1 MRLSLLLQPS
11 LVLFMVIEWILFGK
25 GTLYCCLRMKVDKNV
40 LDELTA
46 KAKAS
51 ERLRMNFDLRTSLN
65 DTSQRMLN
73 ALEPG
78 TVVPVHRHCTTAE
91 TVIIVRGRVKEFLY
105 DERGNLAEEILMEV
119 GGDCPVLQIPA
130 GQWHTIES
138 LETGTV
144 IFEAKDGAF
153 APLREEDIFKR

>member
-1 MRLSLLLQPS
+1 
-11 LVLFMVIEWILFGK
+11 
-25 GTLYCCLRMKVDKNV
+25 
-40 LDELTA
+40 
-46 KAKAS
+46 
-51 ERLRMNFDLRTSLN
+51 MNYDLRTTQD

-78 TVVPVHRHCTTAE
+78 TVVPVHRHRTTAE
-91 TVIIVRGRVKEFLY
+91 TVIIIRGKVKELLFN
-105 DERGNLAEEILMEV
+105 EEGEITEEILMEV

-130 GQWHTIES
+130 GQWHSIES

-153 APLREEDIFKR
+153 APIGEDDILRKQ

>member
-1 MRLSLLLQPS
+1 
-11 LVLFMVIEWILFGK
+11 
-25 GTLYCCLRMKVDKNV
+25 MKIDNNI

-46 KAKAS
+46 KAKSS
-51 ERLRMNFDLRTSLN
+51 ERLRMNYDLRTTQD

-78 TVVPVHRHCTTAE
+78 TVVPVHRHRSTAE
-91 TVIIVRGRVKEFLY
+91 TVIIIRRKVKELLFN
-105 DERGNLAEEILMEV
+105 EEGEITEEILMEV

-130 GQWHTIES
+130 GQWHSIES

-153 APLREEDIFKR
+153 APIGEDDILRKQ

>member
-1 MRLSLLLQPS
+1 MN
-11 LVLFMVIEWILFGK
+11 I
-25 GTLYCCLRMKVDKNV
+25 DKDV
-40 LDELTA
+40 LDKLTEQA
-46 KAKAS
+46 KVS
-51 ERLRMNFDLRTSLN
+51 ERLRMNYDLRTSLN
-65 DTSQRMLN
+65 DNSQRMLN

-78 TVVPVHRHCTTAE
+78 TVVPIHRHCTTAE

-105 DERGNLAEEILMEV
+105 DERGNVVREVLMEV
-119 GGDCPVLQIPA
+119 GGDCPALQIPA

-153 APLREEDIFKR
+153 APLRDEDIFKG

>member
-1 MRLSLLLQPS
+1 MR
-11 LVLFMVIEWILFGK
+11 I
-25 GTLYCCLRMKVDKNV
+25 DKQI

-46 KAKAS
+46 KAKSS
-51 ERLRMNFDLRTSLN
+51 ERMRMNFDLRTTSD

-78 TVVPVHRHCTTAE
+78 TIVPIHRHCSTAE
-91 TVIIVRGRVKEFLY
+91 TVIIIRGKVREILF
-105 DERGNLAEEILMEV
+105 DDSGNVTEEVLMEV
-119 GGDCPVLQIPA
+119 GGDCPMLQIPA

-138 LETGTV
+138 LESGTV

-153 APLREEDIFKR
+153 APLRDEDILKK

>member
-1 MRLSLLLQPS
+1 MLQKPQI
-11 LVLFMVIEWILFGK
+11 MNI
-25 GTLYCCLRMKVDKNV
+25 DKKV

-51 ERLRMNFDLRTSLN
+51 ERLRMNYDLRTSSG

-78 TVVPVHRHCTTAE
+78 TVVPVHRHRSTAE
-91 TVIIVRGRVKEFLY
+91 TVIIVRGKVKEILFN
-105 DERGNLAEEILMEV
+105 EAGEVVEEILMEV

-130 GQWHTIES
+130 GQWHTIEA
-138 LETGTV
+138 LEEGTV

-153 APLREEDIFKR
+153 APLSEEDVR

>member
-1 MRLSLLLQPS
+1 
-11 LVLFMVIEWILFGK
+11 
-25 GTLYCCLRMKVDKNV
+25 MKIDKTI

-51 ERLRMNFDLRTSLN
+51 DRLRMNLDMRTSSN

-78 TVVPVHRHCTTAE
+78 TIVPIHRHCSTAE
-91 TVIIVRGRVKEFLY
+91 TVIIVRGKVKEIFY
-105 DERGNLAEEILMEV
+105 DNDGNVTEEVLMEV
-119 GGDCPVLQIPA
+119 GGECPMLQIPA
-130 GQWHTIES
+130 GMWHTIEA
-138 LETGTV
+138 LESGSV

-153 APLREEDIFKR
+153 APLSEEDIMKK

>member
-1 MRLSLLLQPS
+1 MR
-11 LVLFMVIEWILFGK
+11 I
-25 GTLYCCLRMKVDKNV
+25 DKQI

-46 KAKAS
+46 KAKSS
-51 ERLRMNFDLRTSLN
+51 ERMRMNFDLRTTSD

-78 TVVPVHRHCTTAE
+78 TIVPIHRHCSTAE
-91 TVIIVRGRVKEFLY
+91 TVIIIRGKVREILF
-105 DERGNLAEEILMEV
+105 DDSGNVTEEVLMEV
-119 GGDCPVLQIPA
+119 GGDCPMLQIPA

-138 LETGTV
+138 LEFGTV

-153 APLREEDIFKR
+153 APLRDEDILKK

>member
-1 MRLSLLLQPS
+1 
-11 LVLFMVIEWILFGK
+11 
-25 GTLYCCLRMKVDKNV
+25 MKVDKNV

-119 GGDCPVLQIPA
+119 SGDCPVLQIPA

>member
-1 MRLSLLLQPS
+1 MIINS
-11 LVLFMVIEWILFGK
+11 EIL
-25 GTLYCCLRMKVDKNV
+25 D
-40 LDELTA
+40 DLTA
-46 KAKAS
+46 KAKGC
-51 ERLRMNFDLRTSLN
+51 ERLRMNFDLRTSSD

-78 TVVPVHRHCTTAE
+78 TVVPIHRHPSTAE
-91 TVIIVRGRVKEFLY
+91 TVIIVRGKVKEILF
-105 DERGNLAEEILMEV
+105 DECGNVAQEILMEV

-138 LETGTV
+138 LESGTV

-153 APLREEDIFKR
+153 APLSEDDIFKK

>member
-1 MRLSLLLQPS
+1 MN
-11 LVLFMVIEWILFGK
+11 INKEI
-25 GTLYCCLRMKVDKNV
+25 

-46 KAKAS
+46 KAKVS
-51 ERLRMNFDLRTSLN
+51 ERLRMNFDMRTSSG

-78 TVVPVHRHCTTAE
+78 TVVPVHRHCATAE
-91 TVIIVRGRVKEFLY
+91 TVIIVRGSVKEILF
-105 DERGNLAEEILMEV
+105 DECGNVVEEVFMEV

-130 GQWHTIES
+130 GQWHTIEA
-138 LETGTV
+138 LESGTV

-153 APLREEDIFKR
+153 TPLREEDILNV

>member
-1 MRLSLLLQPS
+1 MN
-11 LVLFMVIEWILFGK
+11 INN
-25 GTLYCCLRMKVDKNV
+25 DV

-46 KAKAS
+46 KAKVC
-51 ERLRMNFDLRTSLN
+51 ERLRMNYDLRTSLD

-78 TVVPVHRHCTTAE
+78 TVVPIHRHRTTAE

-105 DERGNLAEEILMEV
+105 DECGNLVEEILMEV
-119 GGDCPVLQIPA
+119 GGYCPVLQIPA

-138 LETGTV
+138 LESGTV

-153 APLREEDIFKR
+153 APLSEDDIFKK

>member
-1 MRLSLLLQPS
+1 MN
-11 LVLFMVIEWILFGK
+11 I
-25 GTLYCCLRMKVDKNV
+25 DKKV

-46 KAKAS
+46 KAKTC
-51 ERLRMNFDLRTSLN
+51 ERLRMNYDLRTSSG

-78 TVVPVHRHCTTAE
+78 TVVPVHRHRSTAE
-91 TVIIVRGRVKEFLY
+91 TVIIVRGKVKEILFN
-105 DERGNLAEEILMEV
+105 EAGEVVEEIFMEV

-130 GQWHTIES
+130 GQWHTIEA
-138 LETGTV
+138 LEEGTV

-153 APLREEDIFKR
+153 APLSEEDVR

>member
-1 MRLSLLLQPS
+1 MNIDKELL
-11 LVLFMVIEWILFGK
+11 
-25 GTLYCCLRMKVDKNV
+25 DK
-40 LDELTA
+40 LTV
-46 KAKAS
+46 KAQTC
-51 ERLRMNFDLRTSLN
+51 ERLRMNFDLRTSLK

-78 TVVPVHRHCTTAE
+78 TVVPIHRHSTTAE

-105 DERGNLAEEILMEV
+105 DDCGNLAEEILMEV

-138 LETGTV
+138 LESGTV

-153 APLREEDIFKR
+153 APLKDEDIFKG